1 MAARTKR
8 KKQTNKKAPSVTASP
23 LARAIMAAKRGKKR
37 ETITAAM
44 KRAQQRKAMAT
55 RLRKLRAAKSASL
68 LERTVKA
75 AKRQRKKE
83 IITEALKKGRSKG

>member
-1 MAARTKR
+1 MPARTKR
-8 KKQTNKKAPSVTASP
+8 KKQTTKKPSSVNASP
-23 LARAIMAAKRGKKR
+23 LARTVMAAKRSKKK

-55 RLRKLRAAKSASL
+55 RLRKLRAAKSTSL

-83 IITEALKKGRSKG
+83 IITAALKRGRSRS